1 MKKLIGLTI
10 VALFVTSL
18 AFATNQTSGEM
29 TQSTPSNFE
38 LHPNFTP
45 DEQLH
50 RVAPKD
56 VNPYRDAPEP
66 EGMVLTYHENFEAE
80 DDIFYYNG
88 VAYVWYCPEEALEF
102 GTRFTAYRP
111 GDLVGA
117 WFYWYS
123 GNGGNADVHVY
134 ADDGTGYP
142 GAGLGSL
149 TVTPVLGTWN
159 YVDLTSLAIAV
170 DPAADFFITYSV
182 QAGDTVNIV
191 SDDGSSGQNRSVEQ
205 LPTVK
210 DWTYVIDDYGA
221 DYEWC
226 IDAVIEH
233 TTDPWVPEIAGRWQ
247 LVDTDFNS
255 PTHSWWIADNPAY
268 QGYNWISSNPI
279 QLTDEYGLMEIDFAY
294 RSSLP
299 DAVYPDEYW
308 SFYIGNTANAID
320 WHASTYNGYN
330 AGTSWYCG
338 DEVLHEYGTSAIYYL
353 YTPDIDLT
361 DACEATLT
369 CMLDYDME
377 APGGEDPPFDGW
389 DVATIQISTDGWAT
403 KSFLED
409 PTNPYNVTVAFAGWA
424 NTSNP
429 ADTLSYPGWGG
440 PNPAGWFAGTFDLTP
455 YIGEIVQIRFTLAS
469 DPYSVA
475 EGFWVDNVDIDK
487 DGTIIFSDY
496 DETNLIPDAPVVV
509 LEELDYLD
517 AYTDSDWVYTAA
529 YDISL
534 YAGEE
539 VIIKMKATLA
549 DDAGTG
555 EGFWFD
561 DIEIYGANLPLHDMG
576 AMFNVMP
583 YGATEG
589 EDYSP
594 GIVYGNF
601 GTSLEAPQLK
611 MDNLDYGTTPF
622 DYYNNNPTAIDYGEY
637 ELGWLT
643 QLEPLPVAGWYDF
656 MGWTYVGGDEDT
668 SNDTTYIYDIE
679 VYPPGYAEFGNNSR
693 VWNQDFYTSG
703 YCGNWFDIFPSSRLT
718 TFDIYSVW
726 TQVVN
731 YGETGDTDVWTIEI
745 FEAID
750 DITPGA
756 LLLTESFDCTGIDG
770 GDFGWVEFVLTTPL
784 HITGNVI
791 VMQSGPWVDVNAGT
805 PGVSYWPVF
814 DNMVRQYLGVGAYYG
829 HSIYGDIGDPSS
841 WGHSSGDRFVN
852 IYGRVDYSTGP
863 DVPSDASYLSQ
874 NVPNPVTNN
883 ATISYNIKGSPMNKA
898 EIKIFN
904 VLGQLVDTIQGE
916 NGVATWNPGT
926 APNGVYFYKVSS
938 DDFTS
943 VKKMIL
949 MR

>member
-18 AFATNQTSGEM
+18 AFAINQTSGEM
-29 TQSTPSNFE
+29 TQGTPSNFE
-38 LHPNFTP
+38 LHPSFTP
-45 DEQLH
+45 GEQLH
-50 RVAPKD
+50 RVAPKN
-56 VNPYRDAPEP
+56 VNPYRDAPDP
-66 EGMVLTYHENFEAE
+66 EGIQLLYWENFETE
-80 DDIFYYNG
+80 DDIWYYANLSYYW
-88 VAYVWYCPEEALEF
+88 VIPIEASEY
-102 GTRFTAYRP
+102 GTRFTAYRA

-117 WFYWYS
+117 WFYWYT

-142 GAGLGSL
+142 GAGLGSVS
-149 TVTPVLGTWN
+149 VTPVLNAWN
-159 YVDLTSLAIAV
+159 YVDLSALTIAV
-170 DPAADFFITYSV
+170 DPSADFFITYSV
-182 QAGDTVNIV
+182 EAGDTLSIL
-191 SDDGSSGQNRSVEQ
+191 SDDGATTNNRALEQ
-205 LPTVK
+205 LPAVK
-210 DWTYVIDDYGA
+210 DWTYMVDDWGA

-226 IDAVIEH
+226 IEAIIEH
-233 TTDPWVPEIAGRWQ
+233 DTDPWVPEIAGRWQ
-247 LVDTDFNS
+247 LVDTDYNS
-255 PTHSWWIADNPAY
+255 PTHSWWIDDEPLY
-268 QGYNWISSNPI
+268 QGYNWISSEPFTI
-279 QLTDEYGLMEIDFAY
+279 SDEYALVQVDYAY

-299 DAVYPDEYW
+299 EAVYSDEYW
-308 SFYIGNTANAID
+308 SFYIGNTADGID

-330 AGTSWYCG
+330 SGTSWYCG
-338 DEVLHEYGTSAIYYL
+338 DEVTHQYATSAIYYM

-361 DACEATLT
+361 TACEATLT
-369 CMLDYDME
+369 CMLDYDTE
-377 APGGEDPPFDGW
+377 VPSANPPFDGW

-403 KSFLED
+403 KGFLED
-409 PTNPYNVTVAFAGWA
+409 PTNPYNVTIAFAGWA
-424 NTSNP
+424 NTSLP

-440 PNPAGWFAGTFDLTP
+440 PSPAGWFAGTFDLTP

-475 EGFWVDNVDIDK
+475 QGFWVDNLDIEA

-496 DETNLIPDAPVVV
+496 DETNLIPDPPVVV
-509 LEELDYLD
+509 LEELEYLD
-517 AYTDSDWVYTAA
+517 TYTDSTWYITSA
-529 YDISL
+529 YDISM

-539 VIIKMKATLA
+539 VILKMKATLA
-549 DDAGTG
+549 NDAGAG

-561 DIEIYGANLPLHDMG
+561 DIQITGANLPVHDMA

-589 EDYSP
+589 VDYNP

-601 GTSLEAPQLK
+601 GTTIEGPQLR

-622 DYYNNNPTAIDYGEY
+622 DYYNNSPTAIGYGEFD
-637 ELGWLT
+637 LAWLT
-643 QLEPLPVAGWYDF
+643 QLAALPGAGWYDF
-656 MGWTYVGGDEDT
+656 CGWTEVGGDEDPT
-668 SNDTTYIYDIE
+668 NDTTYIYNIE

-693 VWNQDFYTSG
+693 VWSQDLYTNG
-703 YCGNWFDIFPSSRLT
+703 YCGNWFDIFAGSRMT

-726 TQVVN
+726 TQVIN
-731 YGETGDTDVWTIEI
+731 YGATGDIDVWTIEV

-750 DITPGA
+750 DLTPGA

-770 GDFGWVEFVLTTPL
+770 DDFGWVEFELTTPL

-791 VMQSGPWVDVNAGT
+791 VMISGPWVDVLAGT
-805 PGVSYWPVF
+805 PGVSYWPAF
-814 DNMVRQYLGVGAYYG
+814 DNMVRQYLGTGAYYG
-829 HSIYGDIGDPSS
+829 HSVYGTQGDPTD

-852 IYGRVDYSTGP
+852 IYGRVDYATGP
-863 DVPSDASYLSQ
+863 DVPGDVSYLSQ

-883 ATISYNIKGSPMNKA
+883 ATISYNIKGSPMNNA
-898 EIKIFN
+898 QIKIYN
-904 VLGQLVDTIQGE
+904 VLGQLVDTIQGK
-916 NGVATWNPGT
+916 NGEATWNPGT
-926 APNGVYFYKVSS
+926 APNGIYFYKVSS